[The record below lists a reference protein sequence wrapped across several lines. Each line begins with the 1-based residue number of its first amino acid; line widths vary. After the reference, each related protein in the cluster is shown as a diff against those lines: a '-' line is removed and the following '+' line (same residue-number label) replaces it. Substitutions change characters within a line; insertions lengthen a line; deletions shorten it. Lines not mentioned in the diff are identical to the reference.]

1 MKTVA
6 LRFAE
11 GFAPPE
17 GTIAAHEQVIS
28 QMGYVWYGKLGAP
41 LSEKTIAAVMTN
53 EVPRILLIH
62 SGKVD
67 RYWAYVSEIRRIVPN
82 KDAIPTYYRDI
93 ADTIKCWFKVI
104 RFEKADTDV
113 MSHCTVASSGVP
125 LSLTSRSSMSPYF
138 IIEYTHNRE
147 V

>member
-17 GTIAAHEQVIS
+17 GTISAHEQVIS

-41 LSEKTIAAVMTN
+41 LSEKTISTVMAN
-53 EVPRILLIH
+53 DAPMILLIH
-62 SGKVD
+62 SGKFD
-67 RYWAYVSEIRRIVPN
+67 RYWCHISEIRRSTPDKN
-82 KDAIPTYYRDI
+82 AIPAYYRDI
-93 ADTIKCWFKVI
+93 ADTIKCWFKI
-104 RFEKADTDV
+104 TRFERASADV
-113 MSHCTVASSGVP
+113 MSNCVVASSGVP
-125 LSLTSRSSMSPYF
+125 LTLTSRSSMSPYF
-138 IIEYTHNRE
+138 IIDFKGE